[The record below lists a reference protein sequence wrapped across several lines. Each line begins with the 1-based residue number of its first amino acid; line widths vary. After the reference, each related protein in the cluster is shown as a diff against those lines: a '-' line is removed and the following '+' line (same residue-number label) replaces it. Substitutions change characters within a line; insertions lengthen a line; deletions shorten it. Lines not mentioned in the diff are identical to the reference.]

1 MTGVQTCALPIW
13 MTTSTSGIYAAT
25 KYAVVAMSETL
36 ALDIADAGG
45 KVGVSVLSPAF
56 FSTNIQHGAAQRPD
70 DLAAT
75 APQSEI
81 RRQRE
86 QEGLVAMQKG
96 RLSAEQ
102 IAEKTLDGVSAG
114 SFYIF
119 PHSGIKKVIAARAE
133 AVQAEKAAFN
143 PLAGI

>member
-1 MTGVQTCALPIW
+1 MI
-13 MTTSTSGIYAAT
+13 
-25 KYAVVAMSETL
+25 
-36 ALDIADAGG
+36 
-45 KVGVSVLSPAF
+45 
-56 FSTNIQHGAAQRPD
+56 NIQAFYACGHPAGLFQRPE

-114 SFYIF
+114 NFYIF

-133 AVQAEKAAFN
+133 AVQAEKFAFN

>member
-1 MTGVQTCALPIW
+1 

-56 FSTNIQHGAAQRPD
+56 FSTNIQYGAAQRPE

-114 SFYIF
+114 NFYIF

-133 AVQAEKAAFN
+133 AVQAEKFAFN